1 MEPARVARLAQHTT
15 PPFCIKR
22 PASNVCRVGLT
33 TLFWRLAISTTN
45 TREGRQG
52 PTLLDWLR
60 PYARA
65 TALGVVWLV
74 LTQIAEK
81 ATPWLFRQGIDALS
95 EGDGDAVFRSAMWV
109 IALALGAWFVRT
121 ASRIQ
126 LFNVGRDVEYDLRN
140 ALLARLHVL
149 GPSFTREMSTG
160 EIMSRATNDLAQVR
174 LLVGFGGLNLVN
186 SSLAF
191 VLAVSLML
199 YVSPKLTLFAMMPYP
214 FLLLTAVGFS
224 RAMFRRSTLAQ
235 GAIATLTERV
245 QEDVAGARVVRSLGL
260 ESQQAKRFESANAD
274 AVRHNL
280 ALVVLRS
287 TMWPVLAGL
296 SSVGSLIVIFKGGH
310 MVLDHELTVGELVAF
325 NFYLA
330 QLVWPTLA
338 LGYLIS
344 VLTRGQAAY
353 KRVADILGKEPAVS
367 EAPDAVNAPKECGLR
382 VSNLSYE
389 IQGRTILNGV
399 SFEVPSGT
407 SLAIVGATGSGKSTL
422 AALLARLLPTPAG
435 TVFLGDVGITR
446 LTLRSLRRAIGY
458 AQQEPFLFSTT
469 VEKNLQ
475 LALDNDTANADERI
489 HDAMV
494 EAAVDEE
501 VDAMPERAATIVGE
515 RGVQLSGGQK
525 QRLALARALLNTPK
539 ILILDD
545 PLSAVDARTEARI
558 LTTIDKV
565 AAERTLLLVTHR
577 VVAARRATR
586 ILVLGEGKVI
596 ESGTHDELIALG
608 GFYAT
613 LAEKQRLESE
623 VAADA
628 PRGAA

>member
-1 MEPARVARLAQHTT
+1 MTR
-15 PPFCIKR
+15 R
-22 PASNVCRVGLT
+22 PS
-33 TLFWRLAISTTN
+33 ISTTH
-45 TREGRQG
+45 TPEGRSAIAL
-52 PTLLDWLR
+52 TDWLQ
-60 PYARA
+60 PYKRA
-65 TALGVVWLV
+65 TAFGVLWLV

-81 ATPWLFRQGIDALS
+81 ATPWLFRQGIDALAAGNS
-95 EGDGDAVFRSAMWV
+95 NAVFQSAMWV

-140 ALLARLHVL
+140 ALLERLHVL

-160 EIMSRATNDLAQVR
+160 DIMSRATNDLAQVR
-174 LLVGFGGLNLVN
+174 LLIGFGGLNLVN

-191 VLAVSLML
+191 VLAIALML
-199 YVSPKLTLFAMMPYP
+199 FVSPKLTLFAMMPYP
-214 FLLLTAVGFS
+214 VMLLSAVAFS

-235 GAIATLTERV
+235 GAIASLTERV

-260 ESQQAKRFESANAD
+260 ESQQLKRFESANAE

-296 SSVGSLIVIFKGGH
+296 ASVGSLIVIYKGGG
-310 MVLDHELTVGELVAF
+310 MVLAGELTVGELVAF

-353 KRVADILGKEPAVS
+353 KRIADILVKVPAVS
-367 EAPDAVNAPKECGLR
+367 EAPDAVDVLFESGLR

-389 IQGRTILNGV
+389 IQGRPILEGV
-399 SFEVPSGT
+399 SFDVPVGT

-422 AALLARLLPTPAG
+422 AALLARLLPTPVG
-435 TVFLGDVGITR
+435 TVFLGDTDITR

-469 VEKNLQ
+469 VGKNLA
-475 LALDNDTANADERI
+475 LALDNDTPNAEAKI
-489 HDAMV
+489 HEAMV

-501 VDAMPERAATIVGE
+501 VESMPERTATIVGE

-525 QRLALARALLNTPK
+525 QRLALARALLNSPK

-545 PLSAVDARTEARI
+545 PMSAVDARTEARI
-558 LTTIDKV
+558 LSTIDKV
-565 AAERTLLLVTHR
+565 ASERTLILVTHR

-586 ILVLGEGKVI
+586 ILVLRDGRVV
-596 ESGTHDELIALG
+596 ESGTHDELLALG

-613 LAEKQRLESE
+613 LAEKQRLETE
-623 VAADA
+623 VRE
-628 PRGAA
+628 RGAA

>member
-1 MEPARVARLAQHTT
+1 LSASSTGAQA
-15 PPFCIKR
+15 P
-22 PASNVCRVGLT
+22 SL
-33 TLFWRLAISTTN
+33 S
-45 TREGRQG
+45 
-52 PTLLDWLR
+52 DWLR
-60 PYARA
+60 PYIRA

-74 LTQIAEK
+74 LTQMAEK

-95 EGDGDAVFRSAMWV
+95 AGDGDAVFRGTLWV

-149 GPSFTREMSTG
+149 GPSFARVMSTG
-160 EIMSRATNDLAQVR
+160 EILSRATNDLAQVR
-174 LLVGFGGLNLVN
+174 LLIGFGGLNLVN
-186 SSLAF
+186 STLAF

-199 YVSPKLTLFAMMPYP
+199 YVSPTLTLFAMTPYP
-214 FLLLTAVGFS
+214 LLLLTAVGFS

-260 ESQQAKRFESANAD
+260 EGQQSERFESANSE
-274 AVRHNL
+274 AVKHNL

-296 SSVGSLIVIFKGGH
+296 SSIGSLIVIYKGGN
-310 MVLDHELTVGELVAF
+310 MVLDSELTVGDLVAF

-353 KRVADILGKEPAVS
+353 KRVADILGSEPAVR
-367 EAPDAVNAPKECGLR
+367 EAPDAIEAPAASSLR
-382 VSNLSYE
+382 VKNLSCE
-389 IQGRTILNGV
+389 IQGRTILSGV
-399 SFEVPSGT
+399 SFDVPAGT

-422 AALLARLLPTPAG
+422 AALLARLLPTPVG
-435 TVFLGDVGITR
+435 TVFLGDVDITK

-469 VEKNLQ
+469 VEKNLA
-475 LALDNDTANADERI
+475 LALDSDTVDADRRI
-489 HDAMV
+489 HEAMK

-525 QRLALARALLNTPK
+525 QRLALARALLNTPR

-558 LTTIDKV
+558 LSTIDKV

-613 LAEKQRLESE
+613 LSKKQQLESE
-623 VAADA
+623 LSE
-628 PRGAA
+628 RGAA